1 MKIRECSKEINI
13 AFKYKSTAINAVLH
27 SSFDFSNEYISIIVP
42 GIFGDRGDSR
52 AMFTRIARNLCQE
65 GFSILRFDFVGGG
78 SNFGNYSEN
87 DFESFIDQVNEV
99 TTNLL
104 KNFGFLKKVIYIGFS
119 EGLKFAYHVAAR
131 RTDVIAIISC
141 NGLCVEEAYMEKI
154 NRPRIKNGE
163 LVYDSHFGT
172 WISWQVVEKY
182 RDYYIDN
189 TFLPEQI
196 ELYGIYSEN
205 DNLSQ
210 NSKKYWES
218 NNWPLELMRH
228 ADHLYTKNE
237 WVELL
242 SEILVK
248 WHCKKIGCM
257 VYTQREFFVYTG
269 KNKICVRLTEN
280 ANSENYVLFVHGLFQ
295 NKSGPGFLFT
305 QIANHIY
312 KKYNTC
318 MFDFPASGDSD
329 GNGEELTYELMKEVL
344 LFVIS
349 YLKRRTPNA
358 KIVGIASGCGNY
370 LLYSNRSEFEQT
382 IMLFPNDSNIWYKL
396 QPDDRKETI
405 IDTSMLYDKYVWAEE
420 ECCILGN
427 VKNRSKGICLATEFL
442 QKLSGF
448 NVYQILCEYDGYA
461 FVNLDKYCK
470 GNKVKYVNDKD
481 GLVMSAQLRDEL
493 IAEITAIIEKITV
506 GKGVNDD

>member
-196 ELYGIYSEN
+196 E
-205 DNLSQ
+205 
-210 NSKKYWES
+210 
-218 NNWPLELMRH
+218 
-228 ADHLYTKNE
+228 
-237 WVELL
+237 
-242 SEILVK
+242 
-248 WHCKKIGCM
+248 
-257 VYTQREFFVYTG
+257 
-269 KNKICVRLTEN
+269 
-280 ANSENYVLFVHGLFQ
+280 
-295 NKSGPGFLFT
+295 
-305 QIANHIY
+305 
-312 KKYNTC
+312 
-318 MFDFPASGDSD
+318 
-329 GNGEELTYELMKEVL
+329 
-344 LFVIS
+344 
-349 YLKRRTPNA
+349 
-358 KIVGIASGCGNY
+358 
-370 LLYSNRSEFEQT
+370 
-382 IMLFPNDSNIWYKL
+382 
-396 QPDDRKETI
+396 
-405 IDTSMLYDKYVWAEE
+405 
-420 ECCILGN
+420 
-427 VKNRSKGICLATEFL
+427 
-442 QKLSGF
+442 
-448 NVYQILCEYDGYA
+448 
-461 FVNLDKYCK
+461 
-470 GNKVKYVNDKD
+470 
-481 GLVMSAQLRDEL
+481 
-493 IAEITAIIEKITV
+493 
-506 GKGVNDD
+506 